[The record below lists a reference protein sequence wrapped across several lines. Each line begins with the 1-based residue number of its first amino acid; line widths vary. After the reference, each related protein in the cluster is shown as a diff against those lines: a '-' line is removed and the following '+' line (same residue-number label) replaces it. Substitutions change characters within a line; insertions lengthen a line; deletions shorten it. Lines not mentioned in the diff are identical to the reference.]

1 MDRLTVLHLPN
12 DERIVL
18 TDAGKEL
25 VIWAELQFQNL
36 LLNSTKDSHRSA
48 SLHVPKDNGRIR
60 DSLEDSAFLASGDYV
75 AGVRDSERA
84 DLHVVPAQ
92 ELLIVLVHEVLDDE
106 QAADVVKQSVLHSW
120 VEFDCICVAAIVAER
135 MVHLEHLLLAFSC
148 SWLFHGCHVA
158 WCLIPF
164 LRAEDAR
171 LQVLLSVHFF
181 KIIVN

>member
-18 TDAGKEL
+18 TNTGQEL
-25 VIWAELQFQNL
+25 VVRAELQFQNL

-48 SLHVPKDNGRIR
+48 SLHVPKDNGRIS
-60 DSLEDSAFLASGDYV
+60 DSLENGAFLASGDYV

-84 DLHVVPAQ
+84 DLHVVTAQ

-120 VEFDCICVAAIVAER
+120 VEFDCISVAAIVAER